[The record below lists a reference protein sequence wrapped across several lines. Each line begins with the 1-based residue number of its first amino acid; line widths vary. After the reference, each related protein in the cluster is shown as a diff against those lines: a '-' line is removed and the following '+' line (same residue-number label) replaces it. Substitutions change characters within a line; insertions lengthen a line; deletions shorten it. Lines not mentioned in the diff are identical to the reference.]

1 MTCVEHLVLNCKMF
15 SFCSP
20 NCEMVAAC
28 GCGGLVRRFP
38 SVLTLFCVT
47 HFHRGVRL
55 CQRCF
60 VLFSVSVCVSLNQRA
75 EAFRILGFQESFW
88 SKEKTILL
96 LSYAFIITPYF
107 GLGMVLSIRFLG
119 GRGGGIKKKQKC
131 QHRFPIRYF
140 SSTFKKMNKNKNIQV
155 FLFFYFIDL
164 HLSFNRTLLWS
175 SFNNQ
180 VKQLSTRKNA

>member
-119 GRGGGIKKKQKC
+119 GRGGGLKKSKSVNTDSRSDTLVAHSKKWTKIKTS
-131 QHRFPIRYF
+131 RF
-140 SSTFKKMNKNKNIQV
+140 SS
-155 FLFFYFIDL
+155 FFI
-164 HLSFNRTLLWS
+164 
-175 SFNNQ
+175 
-180 VKQLSTRKNA
+180 LSTFICHLTGHFYEVASTIK